1 MPLDARALTRFL
13 ENQPPGVY
21 RIKGFVNFEI
31 PGYTGKFEIQSVGDH
46 VRITPLRWKSGGTS
60 NHATGRDRYRDGFGS
75 GRQRTPRLRARGN
88 GRTAPRR
95 HAGIAPLY
103 RRGVSESAVSVYE
116 AIRRRRDVRAE
127 FSGEVIPDET
137 LMRILDA
144 AHRAPSVGNTQPW
157 DFVVVRN
164 PETLNTFA
172 AHVADARLK
181 FAQSLP
187 EDRRSTFDPIKIEG
201 IAESG
206 TGIVVTY
213 DPSRGGPEHPRP
225 SYRRRHRDCSRAVLA
240 IQNLWLAAVAEEI
253 GIGWVSF
260 YDEK

>member
-1 MPLDARALTRFL
+1 M
-13 ENQPPGVY
+13 
-21 RIKGFVNFEI
+21 
-31 PGYTGKFEIQSVGDH
+31 
-46 VRITPLRWKSGGTS
+46 
-60 NHATGRDRYRDGFGS
+60 
-75 GRQRTPRLRARGN
+75 
-88 GRTAPRR
+88 
-95 HAGIAPLY
+95 
-103 RRGVSESAVSVYE
+103 SESAVSVYE

-127 FSGEVIPDET
+127 FSGEIVPDET

-164 PETLNTFA
+164 PETLDTFA
-172 AHVADARLK
+172 AHVADARVN

-213 DPSRGGPEHPRP
+213 DPSRGGPNILG
-225 SYRRRHRDCSRAVLA
+225 RHTVDDTGLFSAVLA
-240 IQNLWLAAVAEEI
+240 IQNLWLAAVARRSASA
-253 GIGWVSF
+253 GFRSTTRSTSPNSWAFRHPFAPLRGCASAR
-260 YDEK
+260 